1 MKIKSILAAMLLASS
16 LGAADGPKLSFVRD
30 VVPIFTMAGCAG
42 SNCHGSIRGKNGFK
56 LSLFGYEPALDF
68 EAITGGDGHRID
80 KAHAE
85 KSLILLKPTF
95 QVAHGGGLR
104 FAVDSL
110 EYRTILQWV
119 EDGATYD
126 SPGSPR
132 ISSLNVTPASRLL
145 TGAGATEQLHA
156 TATYT
161 DGTTRDV
168 TRLVQYTSNNPD
180 VAQVSAGGAVK
191 ALMPGETAIMVRTLG
206 KAAVS
211 RVEIAASATPPDYP
225 ALRPRNYVDEFV
237 FAKLKRL
244 NIRPSGDSSDSE
256 FLRRVYI
263 DSIGLLPTESE
274 ALAFF
279 QSKDPDKRSKVIDRL
294 LERPEFA
301 ELWALKFSELFRAG
315 TYESG
320 PKGARIVYEW
330 LRRSFLENKPWD
342 KMVGE
347 LVLSQGAHFF
357 GKQPSSFY
365 NISKDSD
372 APDNATNIS
381 QLFLG
386 VRIECARCH
395 NHPWEK
401 WTQDDFYGFAAFFA
415 RVGVKE
421 VYENDENANYYME
434 EGTVTN
440 PKTKL
445 VALPKYLDGPL
456 EKDAPDKDIR
466 EDLVRWMVAPGN
478 PFFSRAIVNRM
489 WKHYMGR
496 GLVEEVDDF
505 RITNPPS
512 NPALLDALAK
522 DLSGNRYDLRHLV
535 RAILNSRTYQLTAEP
550 NESNR
555 GDTID
560 YSHYYMRRMIAEEI
574 IDTMSQVTGVGERF
588 KGYPPETRAMQ
599 VYAAGSPN
607 YMLGAFGRPSRDTI
621 CERDPQ
627 PDIVQ
632 TLHLISGD
640 TIQKKLVK
648 WKPDPALSDEQT
660 IDRIFLSS
668 LTRLPEAEEK
678 AKVLGAAKTDRL
690 NAFQDLLWAIL
701 NSKEF
706 LYNH

>member
-1 MKIKSILAAMLLASS
+1 
-16 LGAADGPKLSFVRD
+16 
-30 VVPIFTMAGCAG
+30 MAGCAG
-42 SNCHGSIRGKNGFK
+42 SNCHGSIRGQKGFK
-56 LSLFGYEPALDF
+56 LSLFGYEPALDY
-68 EAITGGDGHRID
+68 EAITGGDAHRID
-80 KAHAE
+80 RAHPE
-85 KSLILLKPTF
+85 KSLILAKPTF

-104 FAVDSL
+104 FTVDSL
-110 EYRTILQWV
+110 EYRTILQWI
-119 EDGATYD
+119 EDGAAYD

-132 ISSLNVTPASRLL
+132 IASLKVTPESRLMI
-145 TGAGATEQLHA
+145 GAGATEQLHA

-161 DGTTRDV
+161 DGTARDV
-168 TRLVQYTSNNPD
+168 TGLVQYTSNNPD
-180 VAQVSAGGAVK
+180 VAQVSKDGVVK
-191 ALMPGETAIMVRTLG
+191 ALQAGETAIMVRTLG
-206 KAAVS
+206 KAVAS
-211 RVEIAASATPPDYP
+211 RVEIASSATPPDYP
-225 ALRPRNYVDEFV
+225 ALAPRNYIDEFV

-263 DSIGLLPTESE
+263 DTIGLLPTEAE
-274 ALAFF
+274 ARAFF
-279 QSKDPDKRSKVIDRL
+279 ESRDPEKRARTINQL

-330 LRRSFLENKPWD
+330 LRRSFLENKGWD
-342 KMVGE
+342 KMVSE

-421 VYENDENANYYME
+421 VYENDENATYYME
-434 EGTVTN
+434 EGTVSN
-440 PKTKL
+440 PKTKQ
-445 VALPKYLDGPL
+445 VALPKYLDGPV
-456 EKDAPDKDIR
+456 EKDSPDKDIR

-478 PFFSRAIVNRM
+478 PYFSRAIVNRM
-489 WKHYMGR
+489 WKHYIGR

-512 NPALLDALAK
+512 NPALLEAMAH
-522 DLSGNRYDLRHLV
+522 DLSSHGYDLKHLI

-555 GDTID
+555 GDAIN
-560 YSHYYMRRMIAEEI
+560 YSHYYMRRMIAEEM
-574 IDTMSQVTGVGERF
+574 IDTISQVTGIAEKF

-640 TIQKKLVK
+640 TIQKKLAK
-648 WKPDPALSDEQT
+648 WKPDASLSDAQE

-668 LTRLPEAEEK
+668 LTRLPGPEEK
-678 AKVLGAAKTDRL
+678 SRVLNAAKADREA
-690 NAFQDLLWAIL
+690 AFQDLLWAIL